1 MVAIV
6 VNELLVLITDGVHV
20 ASNGVL
26 SDLSS
31 VISGIAIA
39 ISITIT
45 IITSDVAVV
54 LVVKVPVVG
63 HDAAVRLSVLFI
75 LRVHLVD
82 GCVKLSLGVVM
93 LSLTVFSRVI

>member
-6 VNELLVLITDGVHV
+6 VNELLVLITAGVHV

-39 ISITIT
+39 ITIT
-45 IITSDVAVV
+45 IITADVAVV

-93 LSLTVFSRVI
+93 LSLTVFSLVI